1 MSTLIADIKI
11 PDSKLAVEAA
21 ELLREHGDELL
32 WNHSN
37 RVFLFASIQGNMQQI
52 KYDSELL
59 YISSLFHDLG
69 LTPAYR
75 SPDKR
80 FEVDGANAARDFLRS
95 RGVPEDSIRLVWDA
109 VALHTTIGIVEYKE
123 SEAALMNFGVGYD
136 VVGKNFD
143 LISEDTRQQIIQAF
157 PRNQFKHNILHAF
170 LEGFKHKPETTY
182 GTINADIC
190 EVLLPGYKRPNFCN
204 HVLHSRWEE

>member
-1 MSTLIADIKI
+1 MTNLIADIKI

-21 ELLREHGDELL
+21 ELVRDHADDLL

-37 RVFLFASIQGNMQQI
+37 RTFLFAAMRGNMNQM

-69 LTPAYR
+69 ITPAFR

-80 FEVDGANAARDFLRS
+80 FEVDGANAARDFLKS
-95 RGVPEDSIRLVWDA
+95 RGVPEESVRLVWDA
-109 VALHTTIGIVEYKE
+109 VALHTSIGIVEYKE
-123 SEAALMNFGVGYD
+123 TEVALMNFGVAYD

-143 LISEDTRQQIIQAF
+143 LISAEVRQQVVEAF
-157 PRNQFKHNILHAF
+157 PRSGLKHNILNAF
-170 LEGFKHKPETTY
+170 LEGFKHKPETTF

-190 EVLLPGYKRPNFCN
+190 EMLLPGYKRPNFC
-204 HVLHSRWEE
+204 HLVHHSKWDE

>member
-1 MSTLIADIKI
+1 MSTSIADIKI

-21 ELLREHGDELL
+21 ELLREHGDDLL

-37 RVFLFASIQGNMQQI
+37 RVFLFASVRGKLQQT
-52 KYDSELL
+52 KYDPELL
-59 YISSLFHDLG
+59 YIGSLFHDLG
-69 LTPAYR
+69 LTPAFS

-95 RGVPEDSIRLVWDA
+95 RGVPEESVRLVWDA

-123 SEAALMNFGVGYD
+123 SEAALMNFGVSYD

-143 LISEDTRQQIIQAF
+143 LISDETRRLIVDAF
-157 PRNQFKHNILHAF
+157 PRNRFKHDILHAF

-182 GTINADIC
+182 GTINADVL
-190 EVLLPGYKRPNFCN
+190 ETLLPGYKRPNFCH

>member
-1 MSTLIADIKI
+1 MANVIADIRI

-21 ELLREHGDELL
+21 ELLREHGDDLL

-37 RVFLFASIQGNMQQI
+37 RVFLFASIQGNLRQT
-52 KYDSELL
+52 KYDPELL

-69 LTPAYR
+69 LTPKFR

-95 RGVPEDSIRLVWDA
+95 RGVPEESIRLVWDA
-109 VALHTTIGIVEYKE
+109 VALHTTIGIVEFKE
-123 SEAALMNFGVGYD
+123 AEAMLMNLGVSYD

-143 LISEDTRQQIIQAF
+143 AISEELRRQVVNAF
-157 PRNQFKHNILHAF
+157 PRNRFKQNILNAF

-190 EVLLPGYKRPNFCN
+190 ELLLPGYQRPNFCH

>member
-1 MSTLIADIKI
+1 MTTSIADIII

-21 ELLREHGDELL
+21 ELLREHGGELL

-37 RVFLFASIQGNMQQI
+37 RVFLFASIQGKLQQT
-52 KYDSELL
+52 KYDPELL

-69 LTPAYR
+69 LTPAFR

-95 RGVPEDSIRLVWDA
+95 RGVPEESIRLVWDA

-123 SEAALMNFGVGYD
+123 AEAALMNFGVAYD

-143 LISEDTRQQIIQAF
+143 LITEEVRRQIVHAF
-157 PRNQFKHNILHAF
+157 PRNRFKQDILNAF

-190 EVLLPGYKRPNFCN
+190 ELLLPGYERPNFCR
-204 HVLHSRWEE
+204 HVMHSRWEE

>member
-1 MSTLIADIKI
+1 MSTFIADIRI
-11 PDSKLAVEAA
+11 PDSKLAAEAA

-37 RVFLFASIQGNMQQI
+37 RVFLFASIQGNRRKA
-52 KYDSELL
+52 KYDPELL
-59 YISSLFHDLG
+59 YIGSLFHDLG
-69 LTPAYR
+69 LTPAFR

-95 RGVPEDSIRLVWDA
+95 RGVPEESVRLVWDA
-109 VALHTTIGIVEYKE
+109 VALHTTVGIVEFKE
-123 SEAALMNFGVGYD
+123 AEAMLMNLGVSYD

-143 LISEDTRQQIIQAF
+143 DIPEELRRQVVTAF
-157 PRNQFKHNILHAF
+157 PRHQFKRNILQAF

-182 GTINADIC
+182 GTINADVC
-190 EVLLPGYKRPNFCN
+190 EMLLPGYRRPNFCH

>member
-1 MSTLIADIKI
+1 MSMSIADIQI
-11 PDSKLAVEAA
+11 PDSKLAKEAA
-21 ELLREHGDELL
+21 ELLREHGDDLL

-37 RVFLFASIQGNMQQI
+37 RVFLFAAFKGNQSQL
-52 KYDSELL
+52 KYDPELL

-69 LTPAYR
+69 LTPAFR

-80 FEVDGANAARDFLRS
+80 FEVDGANAARDFLQS
-95 RGVPEDSIRLVWDA
+95 RGVPEESIRLVWDA

-123 SEAALMNFGVGYD
+123 TEAALMNFGVGYD
-136 VVGKNFD
+136 VVGKNFE
-143 LISEDTRQQIIQAF
+143 LISEEIRRQIVDVF
-157 PRNQFKHNILHAF
+157 PRNRFKHNILRAF
-170 LEGFKHKPETTY
+170 FEGFKHKPETTY

-190 EVLLPGYKRPNFCN
+190 ELFLPGYKRPNFCH

>member
-1 MSTLIADIKI
+1 MKNLIADIKI
-11 PDSKLAVEAA
+11 PDSKLAIEAA
-21 ELLREHGDELL
+21 ELVRDHADDLL

-37 RVFLFASIQGNMQQI
+37 RTFLFAAMRGNMNKM
-52 KYDSELL
+52 KYDAELL

-69 LTPAYR
+69 LTPSFR

-80 FEVDGANAARDFLRS
+80 FEVDGANAARDFLKS

-109 VALHTTIGIVEYKE
+109 VALHTSIGIAEYKE
-123 SEAALMNFGVGYD
+123 TEVSLMNFGVAYD

-143 LISEDTRQQIIQAF
+143 LISAEMRQQVVEAF
-157 PRNQFKHNILHAF
+157 PRCGLKHNILHAF

-190 EVLLPGYKRPNFCN
+190 ETLLPGYKRPNFCH
-204 HVLHSRWEE
+204 HVLNSIWDE

>member
-1 MSTLIADIKI
+1 MTNLIADIKI

-21 ELLREHGDELL
+21 ELLREHGDDLL

-37 RVFLFASIQGNMQQI
+37 RVFLFAAMKGNLNQM

-69 LTPAYR
+69 LTHKFR
-75 SPDKR
+75 STDKR
-80 FEVDGANAARDFLRS
+80 FEVDGANAARDFLNS
-95 RGVPEDSIRLVWDA
+95 RGVSEDSIRVVWDA
-109 VALHTTIGIVEYKE
+109 VALHTTIGIVEYME
-123 SEAALMNFGVGYD
+123 TEAALMNFGVGYD

-143 LISEDTRQQIIQAF
+143 LISAEARQQVVEAF
-157 PRNQFKHNILHAF
+157 PRNRFKHNILEAF

-182 GTINADIC
+182 GTINADVC
-190 EVLLPGYKRPNFCN
+190 ELLLPGYKRPNFCH
-204 HVLHSRWEE
+204 HVLHSQWDE

>member
-1 MSTLIADIKI
+1 MSMSIADIKI

-21 ELLREHGDELL
+21 ELLRDQGDELL

-37 RVFLFASIQGNMQQI
+37 RVFLFAALKGNLQQV

-95 RGVPEDSIRLVWDA
+95 RGVPEESIKLVWDA
-109 VALHTTIGIVEYKE
+109 VALHTSTGIVEYKE
-123 SEAALMNFGVGYD
+123 AEAALMNFGVGYD

-143 LISEDTRQQIIQAF
+143 LFSEEIRRQVVEAF
-157 PRNQFKHNILHAF
+157 PRNQFKQNILHAF

-182 GTINADIC
+182 GTINADVC
-190 EVLLPGYKRPNFCN
+190 ELLLPGYTRPNFCN

>member
-1 MSTLIADIKI
+1 MSNLIADIKI

-21 ELLREHGDELL
+21 ELLREHGDDLL

-37 RVFLFASIQGNMQQI
+37 RVFLFASIQGKLRQT
-52 KYDSELL
+52 KYDPELL

-69 LTPAYR
+69 LTPKFR

-95 RGVPEDSIRLVWDA
+95 RGVPEESIRLVWDA
-109 VALHTTIGIVEYKE
+109 VALHTTIGIVEFKE
-123 SEAALMNFGVGYD
+123 AEAMLMNLGVSYD

-143 LISEDTRQQIIQAF
+143 DIPEEVRRQVVTAF
-157 PRNQFKHNILHAF
+157 PRNQFKRNILNAF

-190 EVLLPGYKRPNFCN
+190 EMLLPGYVRPNFCH

>member
-21 ELLREHGDELL
+21 DLLREHGDELL

-37 RVFLFASIQGNMQQI
+37 RVFLFASIQGNLQQM
-52 KYDSELL
+52 KYDPELL
-59 YISSLFHDLG
+59 YISSLFLDLG
-69 LTPAYR
+69 LSPAYR

-95 RGVPEDSIRLVWDA
+95 RGVPEESIRLVWDA

-123 SEAALMNFGVGYD
+123 TEAALMNFGVGYD

-143 LISEDTRQQIIQAF
+143 LISEETRKQIIKSF

>member
-1 MSTLIADIKI
+1 MSNFIADIKI

-21 ELLREHGDELL
+21 ELLREHGDDLL

-37 RVFLFASIQGNMQQI
+37 RVFLFAAMRGNLNHI
-52 KYDSELL
+52 KYDPELL

-69 LTPAYR
+69 LTPAFR
-75 SPDKR
+75 SADKR
-80 FEVDGANAARDFLRS
+80 FEVDGANAARHFLQS
-95 RGVPEDSIRLVWDA
+95 RGVPEDDIRLVWDA
-109 VALHTTIGIVEYKE
+109 VAFHTTTGIVEYKE
-123 SEAALMNFGVGYD
+123 AEAALMNFGVGYD

-143 LISEDTRQQIIQAF
+143 FISAEVREQIVKAF
-157 PRNQFKHNILHAF
+157 PRNNFKNRILPAF

-190 EVLLPGYKRPNFCN
+190 EMLLPGYKRPNFCH
-204 HVLHSRWEE
+204 HVLHSRWDE

>member
-21 ELLREHGDELL
+21 DLLREHGDELI

-37 RVFLFASIQGNMQQI
+37 RVFLFASIQGNLQQM
-52 KYDSELL
+52 KYDPELL

-95 RGVPEDSIRLVWDA
+95 RGVPEESIRLVWDA

-123 SEAALMNFGVGYD
+123 TEAALMNFGVGYD

-143 LISEDTRQQIIQAF
+143 LISEETRQQITKAF
-157 PRNQFKHNILHAF
+157 PRNQFKQNILHAF

>member
-1 MSTLIADIKI
+1 MTTSIADIKI

-21 ELLREHGDELL
+21 ELLREHGDDLL

-37 RVFLFASIQGNMQQI
+37 RVFVFASLQGNLQQT
-52 KYDSELL
+52 KYDPELL

-69 LTPAYR
+69 LTPAFR

-95 RGVPEDSIRLVWDA
+95 RGVPEESVRLVWDA
-109 VALHTTIGIVEYKE
+109 VALHTSIGIVEYKE
-123 SEAALMNFGVGYD
+123 AEAALMNFGVAYD
-136 VVGKNFD
+136 VVGKDFD
-143 LISEDTRQQIIQAF
+143 LISDDVRQQIVQAF
-157 PRNQFKHNILHAF
+157 PRNHFKQNILNAF
-170 LEGFKHKPETTY
+170 LEGFRHKPETTY

-190 EVLLPGYKRPNFCN
+190 ELLLPGYQRPNFCH